1 MTEYEIVEDCY
12 TKLLNMDN
20 IKEVHLE
27 IPYMSKVIDMV
38 IIENDSKIIT
48 IEFKLQNWRKA
59 LNQAKVHKYGA
70 DEAYICMP
78 EPKQGFKEEFI
89 KLLKKKGIGLFK
101 YDSKQQIPFE
111 KIVDA
116 KKETDR
122 WQPRVD
128 LLKEMI
134 SKVKL
139 AAEESSFRLSS

>member
-1 MTEYEIVEDCY
+1 MQQRT
-12 TKLLNMDN
+12 
-20 IKEVHLE
+20 H
-27 IPYMSKVIDMV
+27 
-38 IIENDSKIIT
+38 
-48 IEFKLQNWRKA
+48 W

-78 EPKQGFKEEFI
+78 EPKQGFKEEFLN
-89 KLLKKKGIGLFK
+89 LLKKKGIGLFK

-116 KKETDR
+116 KEEVDR

-139 AAEESSFRLSS
+139 AARENEIATV

>member
-38 IIENDSKIIT
+38 IIENNNRIIT

-78 EPKQGFKEEFI
+78 EPKQGFKKEFI

-101 YDSKQQIPFE
+101 YDSKKQIPFE

-116 KKETDR
+116 REEANR
-122 WQPRVD
+122 WQPRID

-134 SKVKL
+134 AKVKL
-139 AAEESSFRLSS
+139 AAQENEIAAV